1 MALYK
6 RGSVWWMRFRYQG
19 RQIRRST
26 EVTDKKMA
34 ERIYFKVMGLV
45 AEGKWFDAPPTPH
58 KVVKDLLERYLHD
71 YSARNKAALT
81 HRRDQSLAAHLL
93 RAFGEVP
100 LTQLRPAQLADY
112 KASRRAQGAA
122 PKTVNDELTLLSH
135 AYKLAMLEWEWVTDN
150 PVLKITKEKVRNQI
164 ERWLTPEEEQR
175 LLAASPP
182 WLQEIILFALH
193 TGMRQSEIL
202 NLQWPHVDLAR
213 RTLTIL
219 EQKNGSR
226 DTLPLNATAV
236 EILQARAG
244 VRSIS
249 IAYVFFN
256 EAGHRMDARNLLR
269 AFYPAMRKAR
279 IERFRFHDLRH
290 TFATRLI
297 QAGVDLYTVQKL
309 GRWKTI
315 SMVMRYAHHQ
325 PESLRRGVEV
335 LDRLRLD
342 VSTNRAQS
350 GGSVSGESTQVIEKW
365 CARQELNLRP
375 AGSKSQSDQSE
386 SSKTAL
392 NQEID
397 EADE

>member
-1 MALYK
+1 
-6 RGSVWWMRFRYQG
+6 MRFRYQG

-26 EVTDKKMA
+26 EVTDKKLA

-45 AEGKWFDAPPTPH
+45 AEGKWFDRPPAQPH
-58 KVVKDLLERYLHD
+58 RTVKDLLERYLRD
-71 YSARNKAALT
+71 YSALNKAVLT
-81 HRRDQSLAAHLL
+81 HRRDQSLAAHVR

-100 LTQLRPAQLADY
+100 LDQLRPAQLAEY
-112 KASRRAQGAA
+112 KASRRAEGAA
-122 PKTVNDELTLLSH
+122 PKTLNDELTLLGH
-135 AYKLAMLEWEWVTDN
+135 AYKLAMMEWEWASDN
-150 PVLKITKEKVRNQI
+150 PVLKIAKEKVRNQI
-164 ERWLTPEEEQR
+164 ERWLTSEEEHQ

-202 NLQWPHVDLAR
+202 NLQWPQVDLAR

-219 EQKNGSR
+219 EQKNGAR

-236 EILQARAG
+236 DVLRARAG

-249 IAYVFFN
+249 TAYVFFN
-256 EAGHRMDARNLLR
+256 GAGHRIDARNLLR
-269 AFYPAMRKAR
+269 AFYPAMRKAG

-297 QAGVDLYTVQKL
+297 QAGVDVYTVQKL

-315 SMVMRYAHHQ
+315 SMVMRYAHHH
-325 PESLRRGVEV
+325 PESLRGGAEV

-342 VSTNRAQS
+342 ASTKRAQ
-350 GGSVSGESTQVIEKW
+350 
-365 CARQELNLRP
+365 L
-375 AGSKSQSDQSE
+375 AGSASGA
-386 SSKTAL
+386 TA
-392 NQEID
+392 
-397 EADE
+397 